1 MDIQQIKK
9 EYFGQI
15 DSLDLDLIISHVIKK
30 PREFVLAHPE
40 KTLSKNQET
49 KIKRFIKR
57 RIKNEPLA
65 YILGHKEFY
74 GLDFLVDKSTLIPRP
89 ETELLVGLVLSSVSS
104 QQSTEKNNFS
114 VIDVGTGSGNIIV
127 SIAKKITDDQLSMTD
142 LNYFAVDISKEA
154 LRVARKNISKH
165 ELKNKIKVIHSS
177 LLDFIFKNKNYR
189 LKTKNLIIIANLPY
203 LSEKIYS
210 VTAPNVKN
218 FEPKSALLSSNHG
231 LAHYENL
238 LKQIKK
244 LASVISHQSSVIS
257 YMEISPEQKSL
268 LSKLIKEILPQAKIK
283 FYRDL
288 SKKWRACQVK
298 I

>member
-89 ETELLVGLVLSSVSS
+89 ETELLVELVLSSVNS

-127 SIAKKITDDQLSMTD
+127 SIAKKMTNDQSLMTD
-142 LNYFAVDISKEA
+142 TNYFATDISKEA
-154 LRVARKNISKH
+154 LRIARKNISKH

-177 LLDFIFKNKNYR
+177 LLDFIFENKNYE
-189 LKTKNLIIIANLPY
+189 LKNKNLIIIANLPY

-210 VTAPNVKN
+210 ATDPTVRN
-218 FEPKSALLSSNHG
+218 FEPRSALLSEREG
-231 LAHYENL
+231 LAHYEKL
-238 LKQIKK
+238 LKQIKTLAESKNHK
-244 LASVISHQSSVIS
+244 LKTIS
-257 YMEISPEQKSL
+257 YSEISPEQKKF
-268 LSKLIKEILPQAKIK
+268 LSGMIKNILPAAKSRFFK
-283 FYRDL
+283 DL
-288 SKKWRACQVK
+288 SGRWRICRLE